1 MKIRIILFAALATL
15 FISCKKSTTPAP
27 ATTANYYIKL
37 KINGAA
43 KSMTMTPMVMFTN
56 AQPLYMCQLSGYFP
70 NNFGQGATFT
80 ITDAAAIVTNK
91 TYTQQIIN
99 AGGTQVI
106 QTVFV
111 YRGDDGKQYLAEG
124 NIPGTLV
131 SVQFSEIATD
141 HVKGTF
147 SGTVQ
152 IQGTSTFVAVTD
164 GEFYLNRVQL

>member
-1 MKIRIILFAALATL
+1 MKRSFILLAIL
-15 FISCKKSTTPAP
+15 SVIFSSCKKSTTQPQSPAGS
-27 ATTANYYIKL
+27 YYIKL

-56 AQPLYMCQLSGYFP
+56 TPPLYMCQLSGYFL

-80 ITDAAAIVTNK
+80 ITDVAAMATNK
-91 TYTQQIIN
+91 TYTQQVIN
-99 AGGTQVI
+99 AGGTQII

-124 NIPGTLV
+124 NIPGTSV
-131 SVQFSEIATD
+131 SVQFSEIASD

-152 IQGTSTFVAVTD
+152 VQGTSTFVPVTD
-164 GEFYLNRVQL
+164 GQFYLKVQ